1 MSRPKRDTGPIPI
14 VGEHPSQRHLVEAPA
29 IEPAKPAEPEHAWAV
44 AIAEA
49 GPALGLSKKTIAL
62 VAGALTIV
70 LSVLAPL
77 GERLTG
83 SLLGSGQLDRIEASL
98 VEINLRL
105 DQIERAQ
112 ADTARLAESHEAEIA
127 LLRSRAPAR
136 LPASLRS
143 VIAADDLV
151 RELEEAKP

>member
-14 VGEHPSQRHLVEAPA
+14 VGEHPSQRHLVEAPEPTASQA
-29 IEPAKPAEPEHAWAV
+29 IVSAVTELAPAIGV
-44 AIAEA
+44 
-49 GPALGLSKKTIAL
+49 SKKTIAI